1 MGFRV
6 LNLKAKLLLKM
17 IPSVFLIASTSSCSK
32 AATGE
37 FHACYNEYL
46 CSEDGSIVKWQSGSM
61 ALKYDN
67 GVPQEIRD
75 AIEDTSESYNDFLL
89 NTSIDIMPENDRA
102 PAAVGGNY
110 LSLNGDGVNGVYY
123 ITGSWPWEKKI
134 KGSLA
139 VTLTRYSEKGISEI
153 DIYIRANNLFT
164 ASQENEERSY
174 MLRYLVAHELGHA
187 LGRGHSKN
195 TDSLMYPSLPT
206 SSFVDLAA
214 MAMSSGD
221 PLKGIFDTYD
231 LSLFKTAY

>member
-17 IPSVFLIASTSSCSK
+17 IPSIFLIASTSSCSK

-123 ITGSWPWEKKI
+123 ITGSWPWKRKSRVPLLLHLRDIAKKE
-134 KGSLA
+134 LA
-139 VTLTRYSEKGISEI
+139 KLTFIFARTICLLPHKK
-153 DIYIRANNLFT
+153 T
-164 ASQENEERSY
+164 
-174 MLRYLVAHELGHA
+174 
-187 LGRGHSKN
+187 KN
-195 TDSLMYPSLPT
+195 
-206 SSFVDLAA
+206 DL
-214 MAMSSGD
+214 
-221 PLKGIFDTYD
+221 IC
-231 LSLFKTAY
+231 